1 MRLIG
6 SSQRLRRAFTLM
18 EMMVVVLLIAVL
30 TALIVPEMKGTFED
44 ALLRSTSRKLLDAF
58 ALASSRAITLNQ
70 DCRVKLDLAEGRF
83 VVERRVMV
91 AGRESFVPLKD
102 VDGSEG
108 KLDKR
113 IAIQFTPAAEL
124 TTGED
129 SQSTPAAPSEPLAG
143 SATPDTAESET
154 SVAFYADGTADL
166 AEIQLRDRSGYLLK
180 LRLNPVTARAWI
192 IEPKP
197 EAATP

>member
-1 MRLIG
+1 MRLTG

-113 IAIQFTPAAEL
+113 IAIQFTSPEEL
-124 TTGED
+124 TAGDD
-129 SQSTPAAPSEPLAG
+129 SQAAPASDAVTPANTDSEN
-143 SATPDTAESET
+143 
-154 SVAFYADGTADL
+154 SVAFYSDGTADL
-166 AEIQLRDRSGYLLK
+166 AEIQLRDRSGFLLK

-197 EAATP
+197 ETTTP

>member
-1 MRLIG
+1 
-6 SSQRLRRAFTLM
+6 
-18 EMMVVVLLIAVL
+18 
-30 TALIVPEMKGTFED
+30 
-44 ALLRSTSRKLLDAF
+44 
-58 ALASSRAITLNQ
+58 
-70 DCRVKLDLAEGRF
+70 

-91 AGRESFVPLKD
+91 AGRERFVPLKD

-113 IAIQFTPAAEL
+113 IAIQFTSPEEL
-124 TTGED
+124 TAGD
-129 SQSTPAAPSEPLAG
+129 DGQAAPASDAVTPANTDSEN
-143 SATPDTAESET
+143 
-154 SVAFYADGTADL
+154 SVAFYSDGTADL

-197 EAATP
+197 ETTTP

>member
-1 MRLIG
+1 MRFTG
-6 SSQRLRRAFTLM
+6 HSQRLRRAFTLM

-113 IAIQFTPAAEL
+113 IAIQFTSPEEL
-124 TTGED
+124 TAGDD
-129 SQSTPAAPSEPLAG
+129 SQAAPASDAVTPANTDSEN
-143 SATPDTAESET
+143 
-154 SVAFYADGTADL
+154 SVAFYSDGTADL

-197 EAATP
+197 ETTTP

>member
-1 MRLIG
+1 MRLTG

-91 AGRESFVPLKD
+91 AGRERFVPLKD

-113 IAIQFTPAAEL
+113 IAIQFTSPEEL
-124 TTGED
+124 TAGD
-129 SQSTPAAPSEPLAG
+129 DGQAAPASDAVTPANTDSEN
-143 SATPDTAESET
+143 
-154 SVAFYADGTADL
+154 SVAFYSDGTADL

-197 EAATP
+197 ETTTP

>member
-1 MRLIG
+1 MRFTG
-6 SSQRLRRAFTLM
+6 HSQRLRRAFTLM

-113 IAIQFTPAAEL
+113 IAIQFTPPEEL
-124 TTGED
+124 TAGDD
-129 SQSTPAAPSEPLAG
+129 SQAAPVEPVASAANADSEN
-143 SATPDTAESET
+143 
-154 SVAFYADGTADL
+154 SVAFYSDGTADL
-166 AEIQLRDRSGYLLK
+166 AEIQLRDRSGFLLK

-197 EAATP
+197 ETTTP

>member
-1 MRLIG
+1 MRFTG
-6 SSQRLRRAFTLM
+6 HSQRLRRAFTLM

-113 IAIQFTPAAEL
+113 IAIQFTPSEEL
-124 TTGED
+124 TAGDD
-129 SQSTPAAPSEPLAG
+129 SQAAPAEPVAGAANADSEN
-143 SATPDTAESET
+143 
-154 SVAFYADGTADL
+154 SVAFYSDGTADL
-166 AEIQLRDRSGYLLK
+166 AEIQLRDRSGFLLK

-197 EAATP
+197 ETTTP

>member
-1 MRLIG
+1 MRFTG
-6 SSQRLRRAFTLM
+6 HSQRLRRAFTLM

-113 IAIQFTPAAEL
+113 IAIQFTSPEEL
-124 TTGED
+124 TAGDD
-129 SQSTPAAPSEPLAG
+129 SQAAPAAPASVPVTPASADSEN
-143 SATPDTAESET
+143 
-154 SVAFYADGTADL
+154 SVAFYSDGTADL
-166 AEIQLRDRSGYLLK
+166 AEIQLRDRSGFLLK

-197 EAATP
+197 ETTTP

>member
-1 MRLIG
+1 MRLTG

-113 IAIQFTPAAEL
+113 IAIQFTSPEEL
-124 TTGED
+124 TAGDD
-129 SQSTPAAPSEPLAG
+129 SQAAPASDAVTPANTDSEN
-143 SATPDTAESET
+143 
-154 SVAFYADGTADL
+154 SVAFYSDGTADL

-197 EAATP
+197 ETTTP

>member
-1 MRLIG
+1 MRLTG

-113 IAIQFTPAAEL
+113 IAIQFTSPEEL
-124 TTGED
+124 TAGDD
-129 SQSTPAAPSEPLAG
+129 SQAAPASDAVTPAKTDSEN
-143 SATPDTAESET
+143 
-154 SVAFYADGTADL
+154 SVAFYSDGTADL

-197 EAATP
+197 ETTTP

>member
-1 MRLIG
+1 MRLTG

-113 IAIQFTPAAEL
+113 IAIQFTSPEEL
-124 TTGED
+124 TAGD
-129 SQSTPAAPSEPLAG
+129 DGQAAPASDAVTPANTDSEN
-143 SATPDTAESET
+143 
-154 SVAFYADGTADL
+154 SVAFYSDGTADL

-197 EAATP
+197 ETTTP